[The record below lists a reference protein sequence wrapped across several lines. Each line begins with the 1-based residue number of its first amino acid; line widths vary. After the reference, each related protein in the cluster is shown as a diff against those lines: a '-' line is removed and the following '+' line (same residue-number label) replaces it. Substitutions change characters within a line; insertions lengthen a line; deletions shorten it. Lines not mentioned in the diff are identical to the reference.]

1 MTLSQDI
8 LAELAE
14 IAPHSPLAEA
24 RAVREAA
31 TRHAQGSYE
40 VLFSQQDEDFTPD
53 ERFAIAAKV
62 AKLHQA
68 DALAAHYAGFG
79 LADPTSARLTPAL
92 AFARLLTFTPV
103 EATPAAIQALT
114 RAGWTSRGIV
124 TLAQL
129 IAFVSFQSRLLN
141 GLRLL
146 NGKTSASA
154 ATPVAAGF
162 WHTTPHTLSGKPAPV
177 HFTREELNW
186 EPWLDAKPL
195 AEFSE
200 AEQQT
205 LTKFGHSDSP
215 YFRLLARNQ
224 PLLEQR
230 TLTDKGIFY
239 TPGGLPRAERELAAT
254 VASKVNGC
262 IYCASVHARKA
273 AQLAKEETAVDTL
286 LAVTPGERLSDGQSP
301 RWQAQIEFAA
311 ALSVTPPA
319 LNAAHLAGLEQQGLD
334 TLAQLDLLQ
343 SAAFFAWANRLML
356 TLGEPWKIA

>member
-14 IAPHSPLAEA
+14 IAIGSPLDQA
-24 RAVREAA
+24 RAVRDAA

-40 VLFSQQDEDFTPD
+40 VLFSQQDTDFPLD
-53 ERFAIAAKV
+53 ERFAVAAKV

-79 LADPTSARLTPAL
+79 LADPTTDRLVPAL

-103 EATPAAIQALT
+103 EATPAALLALT
-114 RAGWTSRGIV
+114 KAGWSLRGIV

-129 IAFVSFQSRLLN
+129 VAFVSFQSRLLL
-141 GLRLL
+141 GLRAL
-146 NGKTSASA
+146 NHQPIVSAD
-154 ATPVAAGF
+154 TPVVAGY
-162 WHTTPHTLSGKPAPV
+162 WHTTPQTQSGKAAPV
-177 HFTREELNW
+177 RFTRDELHW
-186 EPWLDAKPL
+186 EPWLADKPL
-195 AEFSE
+195 AEFSPE
-200 AEQQT
+200 EQAI
-205 LTKFGHSDSP
+205 LAKYGHSDSP
-215 YFRLLARNQ
+215 YFRQLARNQ
-224 PLLEQR
+224 PVLEQR

-254 VASKVNGC
+254 VASKINGC

-273 AQLAKEETAVDTL
+273 AQLAKDETAVDTL
-286 LAVTPGERLSDGQSP
+286 LAVTPGDDLRGGQSP
-301 RWQAQIEFAA
+301 RWQAEIDAAA

-319 LNAAHLAGLEQQGLD
+319 LKASHLAALDEQGLD

-356 TLGEPWKIA
+356 TLGEPWRE

>member
-14 IAPHSPLAEA
+14 IAPGSPLDQA
-24 RAVREAA
+24 RAVRDAA

-40 VLFSQQDEDFTPD
+40 VLFRQQDADFPLD
-53 ERFAIAAKV
+53 ERFAVAAKV

-79 LADPTSARLTPAL
+79 LADPTTDRLVPAL

-103 EATPAAIQALT
+103 EATPCALHT
-114 RAGWTSRGIV
+114 LTGAGWSLRGIV

-129 IAFVSFQSRLLN
+129 VAFVSFQSRLLL
-141 GLRLL
+141 GLRAL
-146 NGKTSASA
+146 NHKPIVSAD
-154 ATPVAAGF
+154 TPLVAGY
-162 WHTTPHTLSGKPAPV
+162 WHTTPYAQSGKATPV
-177 HFTREELNW
+177 RFTRDELHW
-186 EPWLDAKPL
+186 EPWLADKPL
-195 AEFSE
+195 EEFNAE
-200 AEQQT
+200 EQAI
-205 LTKFGHSDSP
+205 LAKYGHSDSP

-224 PLLEQR
+224 PVLEQR
-230 TLTDKGIFY
+230 TLTDRGIFY
-239 TPGGLPRAERELAAT
+239 TAGGLPRAERELAAT
-254 VASKVNGC
+254 VASKINGC

-273 AQLAKEETAVDTL
+273 AQLAKDETAVDTL
-286 LAVTPGERLSDGQSP
+286 LAVTPGEDLRDGQSP
-301 RWQAQIEFAA
+301 RWQAEIDAAA

-319 LNAAHLAGLEQQGLD
+319 LNADHLAALDEQGLD

-356 TLGEPWKIA
+356 TLGEPWRE

>member
-14 IAPHSPLAEA
+14 IAPGSPLDQA
-24 RAVREAA
+24 RAVRDAA

-40 VLFSQQDEDFTPD
+40 VLFRQQDADFPLD
-53 ERFAIAAKV
+53 ERFAVAAKV

-79 LADPTSARLTPAL
+79 LADPTTDRLVPAL

-103 EATPAAIQALT
+103 EATPGALHT
-114 RAGWTSRGIV
+114 LTSAGWSLRGIV

-129 IAFVSFQSRLLN
+129 VAFVSFQSRLLL
-141 GLRLL
+141 GLRAL
-146 NGKTSASA
+146 NHKPIVSAD
-154 ATPVAAGF
+154 TPLVAGY
-162 WHTTPHTLSGKPAPV
+162 WHTTPYAQSGKAAPV
-177 HFTREELNW
+177 RFTRDKLHW
-186 EPWLDAKPL
+186 EPWLADKPL
-195 AEFSE
+195 AEFN
-200 AEQQT
+200 AEEQAI
-205 LTKFGHSDSP
+205 LAKYGHSDSP

-224 PLLEQR
+224 PVLEQR

-239 TPGGLPRAERELAAT
+239 TAGGLPRAERELAAT
-254 VASKVNGC
+254 VASKINGC

-273 AQLAKEETAVDTL
+273 AQLAKDETAVDTL
-286 LAVTPGERLSDGQSP
+286 LAVTPGEDLRDGQSP
-301 RWQAQIEFAA
+301 RWQAEIDAAA

-319 LNAAHLAGLEQQGLD
+319 LNADHLAALDEQGLD

-356 TLGEPWKIA
+356 TLGEPWRE